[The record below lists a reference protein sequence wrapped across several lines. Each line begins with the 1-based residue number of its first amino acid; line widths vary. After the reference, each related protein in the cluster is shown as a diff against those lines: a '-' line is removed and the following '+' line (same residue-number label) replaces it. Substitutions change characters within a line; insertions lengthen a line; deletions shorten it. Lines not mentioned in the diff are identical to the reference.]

1 MSGDI
6 KQGELMI
13 AALALAAVLSGNPA
27 HHVVMST
34 SSYAQH
40 TPFSRESPDGNF
52 LTDQPVVSF
61 SRIDN
66 VEIILD
72 HPHGRGSFASA
83 P

>member
-1 MSGDI
+1 
-6 KQGELMI
+6 MI

-27 HHVVMST
+27 HHVAMST

-40 TPFSRESPDGNF
+40 TPFSRESPDDN
-52 LTDQPVVSF
+52 F